1 MIDCGC
7 NIQLTMDDG
16 DVYNLNASGVH
27 SVNGKVGRVEITAG
41 DIPYDDSVEY
51 RPGSVGDAIQS
62 KSEITVDSALSN
74 TSENP
79 VQNKVIAET
88 VVDLEND
95 VTDLKE
101 DFNQLPTEETGQ
113 ELLSEEELN
122 TVYQGVFLDTLDRI
136 FTNLPQ
142 DETMAELVLELEA
155 ENAWLDQLYR
165 EVAVSMA

>member
-79 VQNKVIAET
+79 VQNKVIAGA
-88 VVDLEND
+88 VADLEND
-95 VTDLKE
+95 VSDLKE
-101 DFNQLPTEETGQ
+101 DLKAGTEETSEYHLGFYLDGNGDLCQ
-113 ELLSEEELN
+113 VDEEE
-122 TVYQGVFLDTLDRI
+122 
-136 FTNLPQ
+136 
-142 DETMAELVLELEA
+142 E
-155 ENAWLDQLYR
+155 
-165 EVAVSMA
+165 